1 MKKTFEQL
9 VEANKFGYE
18 YIDSSYRPQKVS
30 GKKVKVELQHFGKYT
45 TNQEFLDWCKENGKR
60 PATFNEALQFA
71 LDNPDEQK
79 KYWLVTYD
87 SEQLFC
93 LFLHAG
99 GGKRGLG
106 VSKDGPGSRWSGH
119 VRFLAVPAPV
129 PRVSDTQT
137 LGSSGSLDSLP
148 FDPSKIILEYEGRR
162 FKLSEFWEEL
172 IKEKI

>member
-9 VEANKFGYE
+9 VEANKFGYK
-18 YIDSSYRPQKVS
+18 YINPSYQPQKVS
-30 GKKVKVELQHFGKYT
+30 GKKVEIELQHFGKYT

-87 SEQLFC
+87 SEQLYY
-93 LFLHAG
+93 LILYADG
-99 GGKRGLG
+99 GRRELD
-106 VSKDGPGSRWSGH
+106 VSRSTPGHGWYES
-119 VRFLAVPAPV
+119 VRFLVVPAPA
-129 PRVSDTQT
+129 VSASLDSKP

-162 FKLSEFWEEL
+162 FKLSEFEE
-172 IKEKI
+172 EN